1 MLPTDTMVLD
11 KIDIKILSALQKN
24 GRLSNVELAE
34 QVNLSPSPCLR
45 RLKQL
50 EENGIIR
57 QYVAL
62 LDPLKIDLGFEAF
75 VHVRL
80 NKSDVHKNYE
90 AFVNAIHNWPEVAN
104 CYATTGD
111 MDYLLH
117 VYFTNLAH
125 FSSFIMDTLLQYQGV
140 EDVKSSFVLKSF
152 KRTTQLPLDH
162 LLQD

>member
-1 MLPTDTMVLD
+1 MLPSNTILLD

-24 GRLSNVELAE
+24 ARLSNVELAE

-50 EENGIIR
+50 EESGVIR

-62 LDPLKIDLGFEAF
+62 LDPLKINLGFEAF
-75 VHVRL
+75 VHVKL
-80 NKSDVHKNYE
+80 NKSGIHKNYE
-90 AFVNAIHNWPEVAN
+90 NFMGAMHNWPEVAN

-117 VYFTNLAH
+117 VHFTNLTH
-125 FSSFIMDTLLQYQGV
+125 FSSFIMNDLLQHQGV

-152 KRTTQLPLDH
+152 KRTTELSLDH
-162 LLQD
+162 LL